1 MKETIDFVV
10 RHGYAILFLSVLA
23 EQCGVPIPS
32 LPMLLAI
39 GALSASGDLNF
50 ALALLTAVAACLVAD
65 SIWYWLGI
73 HKGASILNLL
83 CRISLEPDSC
93 VRRTENMFIRYG
105 APGLLFSKFVPG
117 LSTAAAPLAGMF
129 RMKIWKFGLA
139 DAAGSLI
146 WAGSYSCLGY
156 LFRNQLEDLLQG
168 AVRAGSWFFAFVA
181 LALGGFLSF
190 KYIQRRR
197 FFRELRI
204 AHIHPQEL
212 SDLIATGESVTVVDL
227 RNALEWQEEGA
238 SKIPGAVHVSFED
251 IEASMPQIPTDRD
264 LILYCT

>member
-1 MKETIDFVV
+1 MKETLEFVV
-10 RHGYAILFLSVLA
+10 RHGYAILFVSVLA

-39 GALSASGDLNF
+39 GALTASGNLNF
-50 ALALLTAVAACLVAD
+50 ALALVTAVAACLVAD
-65 SIWYWLGI
+65 SMWYWLGI
-73 HKGASILNLL
+73 HKGSSILNLL

-105 APGLLFSKFVPG
+105 APGLLFAKFVPG

-129 RMKIWKFGLA
+129 RMKIWKFLLA
-139 DAAGSLI
+139 DAAGSFI
-146 WAGSYSCLGY
+146 WAGSYSALGY

-181 LALGGFLSF
+181 LALGGFLLW

-197 FFRELRI
+197 FYRELRI
-204 AHIHPQEL
+204 ARIHPEEL
-212 SDLIATGESVTVVDL
+212 NELIAAGEIVTVVDL

-251 IEASMPQIPTDRD
+251 IEASMPDIPTDRD
-264 LILYCT
+264 LVLYCT

>member
-1 MKETIDFVV
+1 MKDTLDFVA
-10 RHGYAILFLSVLA
+10 RHGYAILFFSVLV
-23 EQCGVPIPS
+23 EQCGIPVPS
-32 LPMLLAI
+32 LPMLLAL
-39 GALSASGDLNF
+39 GALSATGDLNF
-50 ALALLTAVAACLVAD
+50 AIALLTAVGACLIAD

-73 HKGASILNLL
+73 HKGSSILNLL
-83 CRISLEPDSC
+83 CKISLEPDSC
-93 VRRTENMFIRYG
+93 VRRTENMFVRYG
-105 APGLLFSKFVPG
+105 ARGLLFAKFVPG

-129 RMKIWKFGLA
+129 RMNIWKFWLA

-146 WAGSYSCLGY
+146 WAGSYSALGY
-156 LFRNQLEDLLQG
+156 LFRNQLEDLLQR
-168 AVRAGSWFFAFVA
+168 AVRAGSWFFAFLA
-181 LALGGFLSF
+181 LVLGGFLCW

-204 AHIHPQEL
+204 ARIHPHEL
-212 SDLIATGESVTVVDL
+212 SDLIAAGESVTIVDL

-251 IEASMPQIPTDRD
+251 VEASMPQIPADRD

>member
-1 MKETIDFVV
+1 MKETLDFVV
-10 RHGYAILFLSVLA
+10 RHGYSILFLSVLA
-23 EQCGVPIPS
+23 EQCGVPVPS

-39 GALSASGDLNF
+39 GALAASGDLNF
-50 ALALLTAVAACLVAD
+50 ALALVTAVAACLVAD
-65 SIWYWLGI
+65 SMWYWLGI
-73 HKGASILNLL
+73 HKGSSILNLL
-83 CRISLEPDSC
+83 CKISLEPDSC

-105 APGLLFSKFVPG
+105 ARGLLFAKFVPG

-129 RMKIWKFGLA
+129 RMKIWKFALA
-139 DAAGSLI
+139 DMVGSFI
-146 WAGSYSCLGY
+146 WAGSYSALGY

-181 LALGGFLSF
+181 LALGGFLAW

-204 AHIHPQEL
+204 SRIHPQEL
-212 SDLIATGESVTVVDL
+212 SDLLAAGDSVTVVDL
-227 RNALEWQEEGA
+227 RNALEWEEAGA

-251 IEASMPQIPTDRD
+251 VEASMPQIPTDRD
-264 LILYCT
+264 LVLYCA